1 MTQTQQ
7 ELERL
12 RTLQESCHDLADDV
26 KSLNAKMDTIISM
39 LQNNVSQ

>member
-7 ELERL
+7 EIERL
-12 RTLQESCHDLADDV
+12 RTLQESYNDLADDV
-26 KSLNAKMDTIISM
+26 KSLNAKMDAIISM